1 VAYTTFIGRDGQQ
14 ASFSWVTQKI
24 GGIDASVLVLDV
36 NGAPLSTA
44 NPLPITAPSNLPVAI
59 QGTPSVTISGTPTV
73 AVSGTLQTLTP
84 PDGSPLTTPTSAT
97 VGVASATMIAQNL
110 SRKRI
115 DVSNSSTTAQV
126 WIRPGSGTAA
136 VGLGWL
142 LPPQAQ
148 ASYYTTAALIAIST
162 VAATAVGIVEW

>member
-1 VAYTTFIGRDGQQ
+1 MTYTAFTGKDGSQ
-14 ASFSWVTQKI
+14 ANFPWVTQKI
-24 GGIDASVLVLDV
+24 GGVDAMVFVLDV
-36 NGAPLSTA
+36 NGAPLATG
-44 NPLPITAPSNLPVAI
+44 NPLPITAPSAIPV
-59 QGTPSVTISGTPTV
+59 SGTV
-73 AVSGTLQTLTP
+73 AVSGTTPVSIAATVQTLTP
-84 PDGSPLTTPTSAT
+84 PDGSPLTTPTTAT
-97 VGVASATMIAQNL
+97 VGVGSGQMIASNG

-162 VAATAVGIVEW
+162 VAGTIVGIVEW